1 MTTPQPQPGVPTLS
15 LSPREQARLD
25 GVPEDQLHHYPDS
38 LDTDMREVHQDPAT
52 TASQRLTPVP
62 EPSRRVNLF
71 SASTVKSEHLDWL
84 IPNWIPHR
92 SITLL
97 AGREGLGKSTIASGI
112 AAQATTGELTGRP
125 INVAYVATEDSLS
138 ITVKPRLQAAGA
150 DLDRTFLL
158 NVTTEEGRE
167 GVLSLPG
174 DIHRLG
180 DALKAHDVK
189 LVILDAAKSA
199 MHSSLDGYRDD
210 DVRQFLEP
218 LAGLCD
224 ALDIVVIGLVHFGKR
239 ESTDPGKLI
248 LGSIAWSQIARSV
261 LSVAVDDE
269 GTLVVTNTKG
279 NLAPKQ
285 VSREARI
292 ESVPV
297 PTDDGKVTE
306 VGRIVWGNETDRS
319 ASELLVSHDDDDDR
333 SEAEM
338 IVVDFL
344 ISQGGSAPANDV
356 RKQIMA
362 AGLTWKTVQN
372 NRKKWGVNTTQREG
386 GWVWTL
392 EQAHPAA
399 MSRTRGGRDVGYE
412 QVDTTKSRPE
422 EGHIP
427 RPTND
432 DTNRDVPENQPSL
445 PMKSA

>member
-1 MTTPQPQPGVPTLS
+1 MTI
-15 LSPREQARLD
+15 SPREKARRQ
-25 GVPEDQLHHYPDS
+25 GVPEEALQHFADDW
-38 LDTDMREVHQDPAT
+38 DTDMREVHQDTAT
-52 TASQRLTPVP
+52 AAPQRLSAVP

-112 AAQATTGELTGRP
+112 AAQATTGELTGKP

-158 NVTTEEGRE
+158 NVTTEEGHE
-167 GVLSLPG
+167 GALSLPG

-180 DALKAHDVK
+180 DALKDHDVK

-292 ESVPV
+292 ESVTV
-297 PTDDGKVTE
+297 ATDDGKATE

-333 SEAEM
+333 SEAEL

-372 NRKKWGVNTTQREG
+372 TRKKWGVRTEKRG
-386 GWVWTL
+386 DGWVWTL
-392 EQAHPAA
+392 EKQHPEA
-399 MSRTRGGRDVGYE
+399 MSRAREGRDVGCS
-412 QVDTTKSRPE
+412 QVSAQKQHPNQVN
-422 EGHIP
+422 IP
-427 RPTND
+427 RPTNED
-432 DTNRDVPENQPSL
+432 VGRDVPENQPSL

>member
-1 MTTPQPQPGVPTLS
+1 MSEPIDNTPMNPATSAPQPPTTELAPKRRID
-15 LSPREQARLD
+15 LIP
-25 GVPEDQLHHYPDS
+25 
-38 LDTDMREVHQDPAT
+38 
-52 TASQRLTPVP
+52 ASQI
-62 EPSRRVNLF
+62 
-71 SASTVKSEHLDWL
+71 KSEHLDWL
-84 IPNWIPHR
+84 IPNWVPHR

-97 AGREGLGKSTIASGI
+97 AGREGLGKSTIASNI
-112 AAQATTGELTGRP
+112 AAQATTGGLTGKP

-138 ITVKPRLQAAGA
+138 ITVKPRLVAAGA
-150 DLDRTFLL
+150 DLNRVRLL
-158 NVTTEEGRE
+158 NVTTDAGRT
-167 GVLSLPG
+167 GALSLPG
-174 DIHRLG
+174 DIHLLA
-180 DALKAHDVK
+180 DALKTNDVK

-218 LAGLCD
+218 LASLCD
-224 ALDIVVIGLVHFGKR
+224 DLDIVVIGLVHFGKR

-269 GTLVVTNTKG
+269 GTIVVTNTKG

-292 ESVPV
+292 ESVTI

-333 SEAEM
+333 SEAET
-338 IVVDFL
+338 IVIDYLV
-344 ISQGGSAPANDV
+344 SQGGAAPANDV

-372 NRKKWGVNTTQREG
+372 TRKKWGVRTEKRG
-386 GWVWTL
+386 DGWVWTL
-392 EQAHPAA
+392 EKQHPEA
-399 MSRTRGGRDVGYE
+399 MSRTREGRDVGCS
-412 QVDTTKSRPE
+412 QVSAQKQHPKQVN
-422 EGHIP
+422 IP
-427 RPTND
+427 HPTNED
-432 DTNRDVPENQPSL
+432 VARDVPENQPSL

>member
-1 MTTPQPQPGVPTLS
+1 MTI
-15 LSPREQARLD
+15 SPREQARLD

-52 TASQRLTPVP
+52 ATSQRLTAVP

-112 AAQATTGELTGRP
+112 AAQATTGELTGKP

-158 NVTTEEGRE
+158 NVTTEEGHE
-167 GVLSLPG
+167 GALSLPG

-180 DALKAHDVK
+180 DALKDHDVK

-279 NLAPKQ
+279 NLAPRQ

-333 SEAEM
+333 SEAEL

-372 NRKKWGVNTTQREG
+372 TRKKWGVRTEKRG
-386 GWVWTL
+386 DGWVWTL
-392 EQAHPAA
+392 EKQHPEA
-399 MSRTRGGRDVGYE
+399 MSRTRESRDVGCS
-412 QVDTTKSRPE
+412 QVSAQKQHPNQVN
-422 EGHIP
+422 IP
-427 RPTND
+427 RPTNED
-432 DTNRDVPENQPSL
+432 VGRDVPENQPSL

>member
-1 MTTPQPQPGVPTLS
+1 MTTPQPQPGVPTLPI
-15 LSPREQARLD
+15 SPQEQARLD
-25 GVPEDQLHHYPDS
+25 GVPEDQLRHYADS
-38 LDTDMREVHQDPAT
+38 LDTDMRQAQETPANS
-52 TASQRLTPVP
+52 AQPRLEPVP

-112 AAQATTGELTGRP
+112 AAQATTGELTGKP

-150 DLDRTFLL
+150 NLDRTFLL
-158 NVTTEEGRE
+158 NVTTEQGHEGM
-167 GVLSLPG
+167 LSLPG
-174 DIHRLG
+174 DIHRLA
-180 DALKAHDVK
+180 DALKDHDVK

-297 PTDDGKVTE
+297 PTDDGKATE

-333 SEAEM
+333 SEAEL

-344 ISQGGSAPANDV
+344 ISQGGAAPANDV

-372 NRKKWGVNTTQREG
+372 TRKKWGVRTEKRG
-386 GWVWTL
+386 DGWVWTL
-392 EQAHPAA
+392 EKQHPEA
-399 MSRTRGGRDVGYE
+399 MSRTRESRDVGCS
-412 QVDTTKSRPE
+412 QVSAQKQHPNQANIPHPTH
-422 EGHIP
+422 EG
-427 RPTND
+427 TS
-432 DTNRDVPENQPSL
+432 RDVPENQPSL

>member
-1 MTTPQPQPGVPTLS
+1 MS
-15 LSPREQARLD
+15 LSPREQARRQ
-25 GVPEDQLHHYPDS
+25 GIPEEELHRFADDW
-38 LDTDMREVHQDPAT
+38 DTDMREVHQDPAT
-52 TASQRLTPVP
+52 AAPQRLSALP

-112 AAQATTGELTGRP
+112 AAQATTGELTGKP

-150 DLDRTFLL
+150 NLDKTFLL
-158 NVTTEEGRE
+158 NVTTDEGRE

-218 LAGLCD
+218 LAALCD

-292 ESVPV
+292 ESVTI
-297 PTDDGKVTE
+297 PTDDGKATE

-372 NRKKWGVNTTQREG
+372 TRKKWGVRTEKRG
-386 GWVWTL
+386 DGWVWTL
-392 EQAHPAA
+392 EKQHPEAIPRAHE
-399 MSRTRGGRDVGYE
+399 SRDVGCS
-412 QVDTTKSRPE
+412 QVSAQKQHPKQVN
-422 EGHIP
+422 IP
-427 RPTND
+427 HPTNED
-432 DTNRDVPENQPSL
+432 VARDVPENQPSL

>member
-1 MTTPQPQPGVPTLS
+1 MPI
-15 LSPREQARLD
+15 SPREQARRD
-25 GVPEDQLHHYPDS
+25 GVPEDQLHHYPDN
-38 LDTDMREVHQDPAT
+38 LDLDMRELHQDTAT
-52 TASQRLTPVP
+52 AAPQRLSAVP
-62 EPSRRVNLF
+62 EPSRRINLF

-112 AAQATTGELTGRP
+112 AAEATTGELTGKP

-158 NVTTEEGRE
+158 NVTTEEGHE
-167 GVLSLPG
+167 GALSLPG
-174 DIHRLG
+174 DINRLG
-180 DALKAHDVK
+180 EALKDHDVK

-333 SEAEM
+333 SEAESWLEE
-338 IVVDFL
+338 FL
-344 ISQGGSAPANDV
+344 KAHGATPRAEVLKAAHKDRVGSESTVKRAFRKLGGVSQRSGFPSAT
-356 RKQIMA
+356 
-362 AGLTWKTVQN
+362 TW
-372 NRKKWGVNTTQREG
+372 
-386 GWVWTL
+386 
-392 EQAHPAA
+392 
-399 MSRTRGGRDVGYE
+399 
-412 QVDTTKSRPE
+412 
-422 EGHIP
+422 
-427 RPTND
+427 
-432 DTNRDVPENQPSL
+432 SL
-445 PMKSA
+445 PVRFSQATGDPRANNGDPTDPTGSDLHKRNDPTGTDSQSGHVNAHDPTGEPTGLIPNLSVVPPVDSTH

>member
-1 MTTPQPQPGVPTLS
+1 MTI
-15 LSPREQARLD
+15 SPREKARRQ
-25 GVPEDQLHHYPDS
+25 GVPEEALQHFADDW
-38 LDTDMREVHQDPAT
+38 DTDMREVHQDTAT
-52 TASQRLTPVP
+52 AAPQPLSALP
-62 EPSRRVNLF
+62 EPSRRINLF

-112 AAQATTGELTGRP
+112 AAQATTGELTGKP

-158 NVTTEEGRE
+158 NVTTEEGHE
-167 GVLSLPG
+167 GALSLPG

-180 DALKAHDVK
+180 DALKDHDVK

-292 ESVPV
+292 ESVTV
-297 PTDDGKVTE
+297 ATDDGKATE

-372 NRKKWGVNTTQREG
+372 TRKKWGVRTEKRG
-386 GWVWTL
+386 DGWVWTL
-392 EQAHPAA
+392 EKQHPEA
-399 MSRTRGGRDVGYE
+399 MSRAREGRDVGCS
-412 QVDTTKSRPE
+412 QVSAQKQHPKQVN
-422 EGHIP
+422 IP
-427 RPTND
+427 HPTNED
-432 DTNRDVPENQPSL
+432 VARDVPENQPSL
-445 PMKSA
+445 PMKAA

>member
-1 MTTPQPQPGVPTLS
+1 MTI
-15 LSPREQARLD
+15 SPREKARRQ
-25 GVPEDQLHHYPDS
+25 GVPEEALQHFADDW
-38 LDTDMREVHQDPAT
+38 DTDMREVHQDTAT
-52 TASQRLTPVP
+52 AAPQRLSAVP

-112 AAQATTGELTGRP
+112 AAQATTGELTGKP

-158 NVTTEEGRE
+158 NVTTEEGHE
-167 GVLSLPG
+167 GALSLPG

-292 ESVPV
+292 ESVTV
-297 PTDDGKVTE
+297 ATDDGKATE

-333 SEAEM
+333 SEAEL

-372 NRKKWGVNTTQREG
+372 TRKKWGVRTEKRG
-386 GWVWTL
+386 DGWVWTL
-392 EQAHPAA
+392 EKQHPEA
-399 MSRTRGGRDVGYE
+399 MSRTRESRDVGCS
-412 QVDTTKSRPE
+412 QVSAQKQHPKQVN
-422 EGHIP
+422 IP
-427 RPTND
+427 HPTNED
-432 DTNRDVPENQPSL
+432 VARDVPENQPSL